1 MLSHFVLPMALPRDA
16 SCEDMGVLMD
26 LGAEYNNRALV
37 PDHGEIIS
45 RWHREAAA
53 YREVAGGELDVPYGA
68 RPRNRLDIFLG
79 QGGTGDGALVV
90 FIHGGYWRSFDKSV
104 FSHVAGP
111 ANAAGFDV
119 VVPGYTLCPEVT
131 LADIIDE
138 IRQCCLFLY
147 ERYGRRLVLTGHS
160 AGGHL
165 AAAMA
170 ATDWEL
176 FGVPPDLIK
185 AGLSISGIFD
195 LRPLMATSYNDDLQ
209 LDAADAMAASPL
221 FWPMP
226 NRMAFDSWVGG
237 EESFEFQRQARS
249 IAAAWT
255 GLGLDSRYEA
265 VPGENHFS
273 IGDAFSRPQHPI
285 TLRLL
290 EILKG

>member
-1 MLSHFVLPMALPRDA
+1 MSLRFAPPTALPRCGSFEEAD
-16 SCEDMGVLMD
+16 GLMD
-26 LGAEYNNRALV
+26 LAGEYNNRALV
-37 PDHGEIIS
+37 PNHGEIIS
-45 RWHREAAA
+45 RWHRDAAA
-53 YREVAGGELDVPYGA
+53 YRAVAGGELDVPYGA
-68 RPRNRLDIFLG
+68 RPRNRLDIFSG
-79 QGGTGDGALVV
+79 RGGAVDGALVV

-111 ANAAGFDV
+111 ANAAGLDV

-138 IRQCCLFLY
+138 IRQCCLFLF
-147 ERYGRRLVLTGHS
+147 RRLGRQLVLTGHS

-170 ATDWEL
+170 ATDWQL
-176 FGVPPDLIK
+176 FGAPRDLIK

-195 LRPLMATSYNDDLQ
+195 LRPLMATPYNDDLR
-209 LDAADAMAASPL
+209 LTAVEAVAGSPL
-221 FWPMP
+221 FWPVP
-226 NRMAFDSWVGG
+226 NRVVFDSWVGG

-255 GLGLDSRYEA
+255 GLGLDSHYEA

-273 IGDAFSRPQHPI
+273 IGDAFSHSNHPI
-285 TLRLL
+285 TRRLL
-290 EILKG
+290 EIVRG